1 MIASGGRPL
10 SEEERDAAIAQF
22 EDWDKNVRSKA
33 CPGPAAVGGKFS
45 DDLAGTEYD
54 PDAPAFPTTCAKTPA
69 SKGRLPHTQLRHSR
83 PKKQPGVRLSGVY
96 PR

>member
-1 MIASGGRPL
+1 MAERIAGKIFRSREEVIASGGRPL

-54 PDAPAFPTTCAKTPA
+54 PDAPGIPDHMRKD
-69 SKGRLPHTQLRHSR
+69 
-83 PKKQPGVRLSGVY
+83 PGQ
-96 PR
+96 